1 MFIILLLVSLSGSS
15 SRLFSIGVITVGFFF
30 FLRSRVILVF
40 LIVFI
45 SVLGFTHLEFVSWLF
60 PIFFQQDRANSV
72 QDWDVDSSICLAFG
86 GTASIPGFCLSTT
99 DWSLQW
105 LG

>member
-1 MFIILLLVSLSGSS
+1 MLFWFFLLFLFLCWDLHIWSLLVGC
-15 SRLFSIGVITVGFFF
+15 
-30 FLRSRVILVF
+30 VF
-40 LIVFI
+40 LSF
-45 SVLGFTHLEFVSWLF
+45 LF